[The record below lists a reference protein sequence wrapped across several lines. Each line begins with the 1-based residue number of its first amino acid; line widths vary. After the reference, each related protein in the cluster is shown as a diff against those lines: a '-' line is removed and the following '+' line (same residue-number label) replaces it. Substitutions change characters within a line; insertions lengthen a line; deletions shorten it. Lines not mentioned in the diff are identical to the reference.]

1 MTLIYLPVLPPN
13 LRPILKL
20 QDGTIVTADINFL
33 YSKILNC
40 NNRIEKLK
48 KMQVSEIFLK
58 NEKSLLQ
65 ESVDSLIENG
75 KNGKI
80 MLNKKSL

>member
-13 LRPILKL
+13 LRPIIKL

-33 YSKILNC
+33 YSKILNS
-40 NNRIEKLK
+40 NNRIEKLR
-48 KMQVSEIFLK
+48 KMQVSEIFLR

-65 ESVDSLIENG
+65 ETIDSLIENG